1 MAKKQCVAML
11 LAGGKGSRLKELT
24 ENVAKPAVPFGGKYR
39 IVDFPLS
46 NCANSGIH
54 TVGVLTQYQP
64 LVLNTYIGNGSAW
77 DLDRHKG
84 GVTVLPPYASASD
97 VNWYTG
103 TASAIYQNL
112 HYLKQYEPANVLIL
126 SGDHIY
132 KMDYNLMLQY
142 HIEKEADATIS
153 VIEVPWEEANRFGIM
168 NIDELNNVTRF
179 DEKPDHPESN
189 LASMGIYIFKWS
201 VLKKYLEQDANNPD
215 SSNDFGNDII
225 PAMLADQQKLAAYP
239 FKGYWKDV
247 GTVKSLWEANMDL
260 LESDHQLD
268 LYDYSWRIFSVNEN
282 FPPQVMGQNAVVK
295 RSIINEGCLVDGEI
309 QHSVLSQG
317 VKVAKNAFIKDSVIM
332 PNAKIGTGSY
342 IEQAIV
348 VENVHV
354 PENTII
360 YNNSENVLLI
370 TEDFLKVYRE
380 EKTMVELDRKAAQI
394 SNS

>member
-1 MAKKQCVAML
+1 MAKQRCVAML

-77 DLDRHKG
+77 DLDRSKG

-112 HYLKQYEPANVLIL
+112 HYLKQYEPEHVLIL

-132 KMDYNLMLQY
+132 KMDYDLMLNY
-142 HIEKEADATIS
+142 HIEKGADATIS
-153 VIEVPWEEANRFGIM
+153 VMEVPWEEASRFGIM
-168 NIDELNNVTRF
+168 NTDELFHVTRF
-179 DEKPDHPESN
+179 DEKPAHPESN
-189 LASMGIYIFKWS
+189 LASMGVYIFKWA
-201 VLKKYLEQDANNPD
+201 VLKQYLELDASNLD
-215 SSNDFGNDII
+215 SSNDFGKDVI
-225 PAMLADQQKLAAYP
+225 PAMLKDQQNLVAYP
-239 FKGYWKDV
+239 FQGYWKDV

-260 LESDHQLD
+260 LESGHQLD
-268 LYDYSWRIFSVNEN
+268 LYDKSWPIYSVNGN
-282 FPPQVMGQNAVVK
+282 FPPQVTGSNAVVQH
-295 RSIINEGCLVDGEI
+295 SIINEGCLVDGEI

-317 VKVAKNAFIKDSVIM
+317 VTVAKNALIKDSVIM
-332 PNAKIGTGSY
+332 PNVEIGTGAY
-342 IEQAIV
+342 IERSIV
-348 VENVHV
+348 MEGVYV
-354 PENTII
+354 PDHTVI
-360 YNNSENVLLI
+360 YNDSDDVLLI
-370 TEDFLKVYRE
+370 TQAFLMNNLQ
-380 EKTMVELDRKAAQI
+380 TKATV
-394 SNS
+394 